1 MDILSAAP
9 QKTAATAPALA
20 LALTGAAPQQMGGQ
34 PTGTQQTLDL
44 FQQILGGMLGVAGG
58 EAATD
63 GTTVQR
69 PRPSPGTMPAVAGI
83 PQDGTAEALAPA
95 PMATAAADATT
106 AETSLPAVTVFATLA
121 AGALAAGAP
130 GEDATAAEGTE
141 GGAVDPALLAE
152 TGTVTVPLQIPA
164 PGLSVVAARG
174 LEGQNSVPQEQVGQ
188 AGAPLPQTVAGA
200 PAPAVAAP
208 SGPAAPQKAAKS
220 RQADAPPATLGDAVP
235 SPTSG
240 MAAGTEAPPSRV
252 AAPVVATGEEA
263 GVSEA
268 DGNGQNGSPSEDDA
282 LATVRDRTA
291 SATPTAD
298 AQLATAATAAA
309 SGSTMTQAQ
318 TPIDAGIDA
327 AAAPDALGDA
337 DRAGHAPTPG
347 APPRQGADA
356 APMAGGKPPRTN
368 APSLSAGGAGKG
380 TEATAAAAG
389 PGDDRAVPDSARGS
403 EEAQDRSVRRAA
415 ARPDAPDAEP
425 VAAAPAAPQVPRPTQ
440 PVGTAAAT
448 SGSLVERAVAASG
461 GKGDSG
467 LDSSL
472 GRSPGSESDIATDT
486 AARTLSGDATRTDG
500 ADFASHLAATRG
512 SRAAP
517 QTLPALQQVAVTIQ
531 RGVQEGRNQ
540 LTVQLRPDELGRI
553 DVRLEFDSG
562 GRIRAAVTA
571 DNPYTLDLLQ
581 RDSRG
586 LEKALQDAGLR
597 ADSGSLSFSLRDEG
611 RQAQQQQSDRGSGKA
626 VAFAVEGGTAS
637 DTPQTTPPVRV
648 LAPGRVDVRI

>member
-20 LALTGAAPQQMGGQ
+20 LALTGAAPQQTGGQ
-34 PTGTQQTLDL
+34 QAGTQQTLDL

-95 PMATAAADATT
+95 PMTAAAADATA

-174 LEGQNSVPQEQVGQ
+174 LEGQNSAPQEQVVQ

-200 PAPAVAAP
+200 SDSAVAAP

-220 RQADAPPATLGDAVP
+220 RQADAPQATLGDAVP

-252 AAPVVATGEEA
+252 ATGEEA
-263 GVSEA
+263 GVSVA

-282 LATVRDRTA
+282 LAAARDRTA
-291 SATPTAD
+291 NATPTAD
-298 AQLATAATAAA
+298 AQLVTAATAAA
-309 SGSTMTQAQ
+309 AGSTMTQAE
-318 TPIDAGIDA
+318 TTADAGIDA
-327 AAAPDALGDA
+327 AAAPDALGDGA
-337 DRAGHAPTPG
+337 DRADDAAATG
-347 APPRQGADA
+347 APPRPGSDA
-356 APMAGGKPPRTN
+356 APATVGKPPRAA
-368 APSLSAGGAGKG
+368 APSPSAGGAGKG

-389 PGDDRAVPDSARGS
+389 ADGDRAVPDSARGS
-403 EEAQDRSVRRAA
+403 EEAPDRSVRRPP

-425 VAAAPAAPQVPRPTQ
+425 VAAAPAAPQAPRPTQ
-440 PVGTAAAT
+440 PVGTAATA

-472 GRSPGSESDIATDT
+472 GRSSGSESDIATDT

-500 ADFASHLAATRG
+500 ADFASHLATTRG

-531 RGVQEGRNQ
+531 RGAQEGRNQ

-562 GRIRAAVTA
+562 GRIRARVTA

-626 VAFAVEGGTAS
+626 VAFAVEGGAAS